1 MAKKHCD
8 ERLESKKSPAG
19 AAGKEKMAVPG
30 AAQEAPET
38 SGTASGEGAGQ
49 LSKAPEAGGRPESG
63 AGTGEAAAKSLPP
76 PDEHEVLDCLE
87 AAGEPTKASPQVDG
101 TTGTAEPAAMAPV
114 SATSDDS
121 TQ

>member
-19 AAGKEKMAVPG
+19 AAGKEKMAVSG

-38 SGTASGEGAGQ
+38 SGTASGERAGQ
-49 LSKAPEAGGRPESG
+49 FSQAPEAGGSLEAG
-63 AGTGEAAAKSLPP
+63 AGTGETAAKSFPA
-76 PDEHEVLDCLE
+76 PDEGDILDYVE
-87 AAGEPTKASPQVDG
+87 AAIEPTKASAQVDG
-101 TTGTAEPAAMAPV
+101 ATGTEEPAAV
-114 SATSDDS
+114 SPASDDS